1 MYQKES
7 EEMEERSRRGLKHEI
22 ILLDRESLR
31 VTGVKDVESFDSE
44 EFLLSTEFGY
54 LNIRGQNLHIKNLN
68 LEQGNVEIDG
78 LIIDINYLND
88 DYSSEKAKGFFGKL
102 FK

>member
-1 MYQKES
+1 MDD
-7 EEMEERSRRGLKHEI
+7 RNLKSNHEI
-22 ILLDRESLR
+22 VLINRENLKIS
-31 VTGVKDVESFDSE
+31 GVKDVESFDSE

-68 LEQGNVEIDG
+68 LEQGMVTIEGVIYDMG
-78 LIIDINYLND
+78 YLNEG
-88 DYSSEKAKGFFGKL
+88 YSTEKAKGFFGKL

>member
-1 MYQKES
+1 
-7 EEMEERSRRGLKHEI
+7 MEERKHKISKHEI
-22 ILLDRESLR
+22 ILIDRENLQ

-54 LNIRGQNLHIKNLN
+54 LNIRGENLHIRNLN
-68 LEQGNVEIDG
+68 LEQGLVSIEG
-78 LIIDINYLND
+78 VIIDMGYLND
-88 DYSSEKAKGFFGKL
+88 GYSTEKAKGFFGRL

>member
-1 MYQKES
+1 MD
-7 EEMEERSRRGLKHEI
+7 ERTRRTSGHEVNLI
-22 ILLDRESLR
+22 NREKLE

-68 LEQGNVEIDG
+68 LEQGVVSIEGVIVDFS
-78 LIIDINYLND
+78 YLND
-88 DYSSEKAKGFFGKL
+88 GYSTEKAKGLFSKL